1 MNYLAH
7 IHLAHL
13 TQTSMLGNFL
23 GDFVKGNDLSDF
35 SSEIQQGIKL
45 HRSIDTFTDSHE
57 QVLYLKQQFPDTIRR
72 MSGVVIDIYFDH
84 LLCRHWHQFTDLSM
98 DIVLPQFYA
107 ELSSH
112 QLNVEGRFKAV
123 EKGLLQH
130 RWLADYVKRDSC
142 MRAFN
147 QIEKRLH
154 HRISFADEANNH
166 LSTHHDELE
175 RIFFSFYP
183 ELIKH
188 AKAY

>member
-1 MNYLAH
+1 VNFIAH

-13 TQTSMLGNFL
+13 NQTSMPGNFL

-45 HRSIDTFTDSHE
+45 YRSIDTFTDSHE
-57 QVLYLKQQFPDTIRR
+57 QVQYLKQQFPDTIRR
-72 MSGVVIDIYFDH
+72 MSGVVIGIYFDH

-98 DIVLPQFYA
+98 DIVLPRFYT

-130 RWLADYVKRDSC
+130 RWLADCVKRDSC

-154 HRISFADEANNH
+154 NRIMFC
-166 LSTHHDELE
+166 
-175 RIFFSFYP
+175 R
-183 ELIKH
+183 
-188 AKAY
+188 